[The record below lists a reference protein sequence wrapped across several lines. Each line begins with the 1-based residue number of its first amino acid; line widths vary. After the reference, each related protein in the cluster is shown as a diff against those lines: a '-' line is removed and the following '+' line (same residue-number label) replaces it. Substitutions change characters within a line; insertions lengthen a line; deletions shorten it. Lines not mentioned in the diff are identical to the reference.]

1 MPINN
6 FFFKLKEK
14 LNSDFRKNLVLM
26 IGGSFL
32 AQLIPVLF
40 SFLLTRI
47 YTPEDFGVFSNFS
60 AVLSFLLVFMLLK
73 YDMAII
79 LPKKDSV
86 AANLLV
92 LCLIIGVIFCTL
104 TFLIVG
110 LFDNLIYQLFKFDH
124 HNNFL
129 LYVPLGALLFSLFNL
144 LNEWFVRRKYFQT
157 LVKNKIVN
165 NSSIVVMST
174 LLPQI
179 NIMTLGLVKGQILG
193 QIVSVITG
201 SYIILKKDWA
211 LFKTIDKRVMKKLL
225 LKYINFAKFNIPGQL
240 INTLSVQVVVFYLTS
255 QFGFKVVGLYALTD
269 RFLGV
274 PLQFIGNAV
283 KDVFKQKASE
293 DYRDKGECRD
303 IYKKTTLL
311 LIACSLP
318 PFIVLFIFAPELF
331 SFFFGAEW
339 KDSGIYAQI
348 LCIMYMLNF
357 IGMPTGWLFVIAE
370 KQKLDFLW
378 QILFLI
384 FTLLALGISYF
395 FFKNNVIYTLILLSA
410 GRSIT
415 YLIQLGMTYRLATG
429 KVN

>member
-6 FFFKLKEK
+6 LIAKLKEK
-14 LNSDFRKNLVLM
+14 LSSDFRKNLVLM
-26 IGGSFL
+26 IGGSFF
-32 AQLIPVLF
+32 AQLIPILF

-79 LPKKDSV
+79 LPKKDSS

-92 LCLIIGVIFCTL
+92 LCLGIGFFFFVL
-104 TFLIVG
+104 TFLIVV
-110 LFDNLIYQLFKFDH
+110 LFDEMIYGLFKFDQR
-124 HNNFL
+124 NNFL
-129 LYVPLGALLFSLFNL
+129 LFVPLGAFLFSLFNL

-157 LVKNKIVN
+157 LIKNKIVN
-165 NSSIVVMST
+165 NSSIVAMSSM
-174 LLPQI
+174 LPQI
-179 NIMTLGLVKGQILG
+179 NILTLGLVKGQILG
-193 QIVSVITG
+193 QLISVVTG
-201 SYIILKKDWA
+201 IYVVVKKDWT
-211 LFKTIDKRVMKKLL
+211 LFRTIDKRVMKKLL
-225 LKYINFAKFNIPGQL
+225 FKYINFAKFNIPGQL
-240 INTLSVQVVVFYLTS
+240 INTLSVQVVIFYLTS

-274 PLQFIGNAV
+274 PLQFVGNAV

-293 DYRDKGECRD
+293 DYRNKGECRD

-311 LIACSLP
+311 LVVCSLP
-318 PFIVLFIFAPELF
+318 PFIILFIFAPELF
-331 SFFFGAEW
+331 SFFFGAGW
-339 KDSGIYAQI
+339 KDSGIYAQV

-378 QILFLI
+378 QILFLT
-384 FTLLALGISYF
+384 FTVAALGISYL
-395 FFKNNVIYTLILLSA
+395 FFKNDVVYTLILLSV

-415 YLIQLGMTYRLATG
+415 YLIQLGMTYRLANG
-429 KVN
+429 KAN